1 MISMQWNVYINNLT
15 DTVNEYNNTYHST
28 IELKPAD
35 LKSDM
40 YIDSAAQ
47 NNDKDPEFEICKNI
61 KI

>member
-1 MISMQWNVYINNLT
+1 MYINNLT

-28 IELKPAD
+28 IELKPAE

-40 YIDSAAQ
+40 YIDSAAE